1 MVVLPEILIK
11 PQMVDRGNKGKG
23 KCEGSTAFS
32 VFFLVPLAFCPSLF
46 LGAALE
52 RKVSQWPLP
61 SCWPEVNGLIQR
73 PLMLH
78 SSPRKADRTQLD

>member
-46 LGAALE
+46 LGATLE
-52 RKVSQWPLP
+52 RKVS
-61 SCWPEVNGLIQR
+61 
-73 PLMLH
+73 
-78 SSPRKADRTQLD
+78 